1 VKVALSPASRV
12 RGPLMVVGVF
22 QLSPAQADAIDQY
35 PHRALVVA
43 LASTAGTMVTT
54 PFRQRVF
61 FPDDVPARG
70 IPRPRLFPHRPGGPR
85 RCRAEGPFWVTVSL
99 GEHLSNVVGFA
110 GPPELA
116 GFVLGW
122 MHDPP
127 EVVLQRKLLL
137 VAVITLV
144 PLHKDPKRPNGSGGR
159 QSLPATDFCW
169 CDAYATERGGGTL
182 VACRSSA
189 PRPALLL
196 TYEVVQRQ
204 RSQG

>member
-1 VKVALSPASRV
+1 MSNNDLSPTRDTPAIAADFVGVKVALSPASAV

-61 FPDDVPARG
+61 FPDDVQRVASHVRG
-70 IPRPRLFPHRPGGPR
+70 YFRIDLVDPGDVVP
-85 RCRAEGPFWVTVSL
+85 EGPFWVTVSL

-116 GFVLGW
+116 GVRAGL
-122 MHDPP
+122 
-127 EVVLQRKLLL
+127 
-137 VAVITLV
+137 
-144 PLHKDPKRPNGSGGR
+144 
-159 QSLPATDFCW
+159 
-169 CDAYATERGGGTL
+169 DA
-182 VACRSSA
+182 
-189 PRPALLL
+189 
-196 TYEVVQRQ
+196 
-204 RSQG
+204 